1 MTPSD
6 MIRKGPAIITGAG
19 SGLGRA
25 LAHKLAG
32 QGLNVALIG
41 RQENTLRET
50 ASAQPDRL
58 FHSCAMSLM
67 LAAFSPRSTPLQKP
81 MALHAS

>member
-50 ASAQPDRL
+50 ASA
-58 FHSCAMSLM
+58 
-67 LAAFSPRSTPLQKP
+67 STLR
-81 MALHAS
+81 